1 MPAML
6 LDSCVW
12 GGAVAALADLGH
24 DVVWSGTWPSD
35 PGDIAILA
43 AAHDADRILVTL
55 DKDFGEL
62 AILKGQPHAGIIR
75 LAGFR
80 VGDMADAIHRL
91 ATVYENDLRAGAI
104 LTVEPDRVRVRMPG
118 G

>member
-1 MPAML
+1 MPAIL

-12 GGAVAALADLGH
+12 GGVVPTLADLGH
-24 DVVWSGTWPSD
+24 DVVWSGAWPSD
-35 PGDIAILA
+35 PGDVAILA
-43 AAHDADRILVTL
+43 AAHDAGRILVTL

-62 AILKGQPHAGIIR
+62 AILKGQLHAGIIR

-104 LTVEPDRVRVRMPG
+104 LTVEPDRVRVRVP
-118 G
+118 